1 MTRVGVP
8 GLWENGG
15 QRDRRT
21 VVGPTASHRP
31 IVLRQRKGDES
42 KHGTLPA
49 LPSREP
55 LMARIRTLKPTFWS
69 DAGVADL
76 SHEARLLLI
85 GLISFA
91 DDDGRFL
98 ASHSA
103 ITGYVYPHDYIAPG
117 RLRKWLDEI
126 EATGMVRFYS
136 VSRREYGAFPNWN
149 KHQRI
154 SHPQPSTLP
163 EPPALRAV

>member
-1 MTRVGVP
+1 VNHRAPVRFVGQ
-8 GLWENGG
+8 WR
-15 QRDRRT
+15 QRDRPVRKH
-21 VVGPTASHRP
+21 PTASSRP
-31 IVLRQRKGDES
+31 IVHGQRKGDES
-42 KHGTLPA
+42 QHGTLPA
-49 LPSREP
+49 SSLHGP
-55 LMARIRTLKPTFWS
+55 LMARIRTLKPSFWS
-69 DAGVADL
+69 DAAVADL
-76 SHEARLLLI
+76 SHEARLLLV

-103 ITGYVYPHDYIAPG
+103 ITGYVYPHDYIVPG

-136 VSRREYGAFPNWN
+136 VSRREYGAFPNWR
-149 KHQRI
+149 KHQVINR
-154 SHPQPSTLP
+154 PQPSTLP